1 MGEGS
6 WVTLNEE
13 PLIRRRIYELIR
25 KSPGI
30 HFRELQRKLGVAVG
44 NLQYH
49 LDRLEELRL
58 VKSVKEEGY
67 KRYYVT
73 SLRFTDDE
81 KKIMSALRIQ
91 TEKLILI
98 YLLTNPFASGKELS
112 KALNLSPSTISWH
125 VSKLVKLGIIEK
137 VRNKDQIT
145 LRIRD
150 SEKVEKM
157 LITYRETLIDKL
169 VEKFVEV
176 WGPDWLK
183 KKPSAKDME

>member
-1 MGEGS
+1 M
-6 WVTLNEE
+6 NEE

-30 HFRELQRKLGVAVG
+30 HFRELHKKLGIAVG

-49 LDRLEELRL
+49 LDRLEELGL
-58 VKSVKEEGY
+58 IESVREGGY
-67 KRYYVT
+67 KRYYIT
-73 SLRFTDDE
+73 SLRFSDEE
-81 KKIMSALRIQ
+81 KKILSALRVR

-98 YLLTNPFASGKELS
+98 YLLANPFAKERELS

-125 VSKLVKLGIIEK
+125 ISKLVKLGIIEK
-137 VRNKDQIT
+137 VRNKGHLT
-145 LRIRD
+145 LRIKD
-150 SEKVEKM
+150 PEKVEKV

-169 VEKFVEV
+169 VEGFIEV

-183 KKPSAKDME
+183 KKPPAKDLK

>member
-1 MGEGS
+1 M
-6 WVTLNEE
+6 NEE
-13 PLIRRRIYELIR
+13 PLIRRRIYELIC

-30 HFRELQRKLGVAVG
+30 HFRELQRKLGIAVG

-73 SLRFTDDE
+73 SLRFSNEE
-81 KKIMSALRIQ
+81 KKIMSALRTR

-125 VSKLVKLGIIEK
+125 ISKLVKLGIIEK

-145 LRIRD
+145 LRIKD

-183 KKPSAKDME
+183 KEPSAKDMK

>member
-13 PLIRRRIYELIR
+13 PLTRRRIYELIR

-30 HFRELQRKLGVAVG
+30 HFRELQKKLGIAVG

-49 LDRLEELRL
+49 LDRLEELGL
-58 VKSVKEEGY
+58 IESVRENGY
-67 KRYYVT
+67 KRYYAT
-73 SLRFTDDE
+73 TLRFSDEE
-81 KKIMSALRIQ
+81 KKIMSALRVR

-98 YLLTNPFASGKELS
+98 YLLINPFAKERELS

-125 VSKLVKLGIIEK
+125 ISKLVKLGIIDK
-137 VRNKDQIT
+137 VRNKAQLT
-145 LRIRD
+145 LRIKD
-150 SEKVEKM
+150 PEKVEKM

-169 VEKFVEV
+169 VEGFVEV
-176 WGPDWLK
+176 WGPEWLK
-183 KKPSAKDME
+183 KKSPAKDLK

>member
-6 WVTLNEE
+6 WVALNEK
-13 PLIRRRIYELIR
+13 PLIRRRIYELIH

-30 HFRELQRKLGVAVG
+30 HFRELQRKLGIAVG

-58 VKSVKEEGY
+58 VKGVKEEGY

-73 SLRFTDDE
+73 SLRFSDEE
-81 KKIMSALRIQ
+81 KKIMSALRIR

-98 YLLTNPFASGKELS
+98 YLLTNQFAKERDLS

-125 VSKLVKLGIIEK
+125 VSKLVKLGIIDK
-137 VRNKDQIT
+137 VRNKEQLT

-150 SEKVEKM
+150 PEKVEKM

-169 VEKFVEV
+169 VEEFVEV

-183 KKPSAKDME
+183 KKPSVKELK